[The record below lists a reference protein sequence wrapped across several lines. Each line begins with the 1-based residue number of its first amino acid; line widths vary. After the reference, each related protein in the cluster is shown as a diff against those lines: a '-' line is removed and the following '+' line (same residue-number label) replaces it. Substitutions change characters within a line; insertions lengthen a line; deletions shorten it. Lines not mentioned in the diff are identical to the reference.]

1 MKYSLLRTNG
11 GQINIQDILEAMLDV
26 QLIKPSS
33 FESILDPHDQ
43 FPTIQTPRRVQ
54 HNNYNTKS
62 IESFVDWLKYS
73 DQFRLSQKLSSVP
86 NNLLFNLI
94 DKRKI
99 DDSNETD
106 QQRKKRRLKE
116 KQDFYNQF
124 KFGAD
129 ENGRISEKRPA
140 SYNDEEVS
148 GKKNSID
155 DEALTDDDKLSWLTY
170 LAEKDLKLDNNL
182 KFLNTILQDELLK
195 IQNNKKYHPDPKDVE
210 ADQQTKF
217 HNHLS
222 NLNKH
227 DHVVLNIEDYIEDKE
242 EHQGQE
248 HEEKEAVL
256 PSKKLMEVLPYNV
269 KYDSGLLDDDLEQYI
284 EYYKKHHPDEKQEQE
299 DMLEPETEVPDE
311 GIGGDNSLI
320 M

>member
-1 MKYSLLRTNG
+1 MKYSLIRTNG
-11 GQINIQDILEAMLDV
+11 GQINIQDILGAMLDV

-140 SYNDEEVS
+140 SYNEEEVS
-148 GKKNSID
+148 GKKYSID

-248 HEEKEAVL
+248 HEEKEVVL

-284 EYYKKHHPDEKQEQE
+284 EYYEKHHPDERQEQE
-299 DMLEPETEVPDE
+299 DMPEPETEVPDE